1 MLQHRLGAA
10 LAACALTAVAASAQ
24 AAPGAKAPS
33 TPCFFVSQWN
43 GWKAPSPN
51 VLYLGVNLH
60 EVYRV
65 DLSAGSSELQE
76 PFAHLISRIRGS
88 DSICSPLDLDL
99 QVSDNNGFREP
110 LIAKSLTKLTPEEV
124 AAIPK
129 KYRPN

>member
-10 LAACALTAVAASAQ
+10 IAACALSAFAASAH
-24 AAPGAKAPS
+24 AAPGPKSAS